1 MWTDR
6 TRYKIARDKG
16 VLGWIWWG
24 MGERLRWKDHFVMLK
39 GVWQKFPISRGM
51 IIWRK
56 EGVLTPFSIMVYFTF
71 NFNVCILSIKKKNI
85 RDLQPFPQ
93 FKQRESK
100 GTVKIAEWGRTL
112 RSESIFGNWK
122 PFKSDEMSFILPYK
136 LFLFSFTFWSCRKTI
151 WLER

>member
-1 MWTDR
+1 MNLVGDGR
-6 TRYKIARDKG
+6 KIKVKRSLCNAEGSLTKVSNIKG
-16 VLGWIWWG
+16 D
-24 MGERLRWKDHFVMLK
+24 DHLK
-39 GVWQKFPISRGM
+39 KGGGSDSFLHYGLFQ
-51 IIWRK
+51 
-56 EGVLTPFSIMVYFTF
+56 F